1 MIISLNH
8 KLPDN
13 INMCHFKYYIYSL
26 ILLCLLILTSMVTY
40 DVVDILIH
48 TKHGG
53 WTWNLEM
60 YKWMGIGIIAFFI
73 LSRVFNKNLKWFATF
88 SHELTHT
95 IVSLLL
101 FRKIHSF
108 SAGMGTGEIT
118 TSGNERT
125 LVFVDLAPYCLP
137 IFTYLLLAFRMML
150 VKDMLIYYDIL
161 IGLSI
166 GFHVYCFRTQ
176 TGNYQTDIN
185 KHPLF
190 FSYLYIATFLLF
202 NFLVILVSYW
212 HSKNVFTAFWYVI
225 VQIWNTFHHFFLNFQ

>member
-1 MIISLNH
+1 MGI
-8 KLPDN
+8 
-13 INMCHFKYYIYSL
+13 KYYIY
-26 ILLCLLILTSMVTY
+26 ILTLFCLLILTGRVCY
-40 DVVDILIH
+40 DVVDIILHPKNQI
-48 TKHGG
+48 

-60 YKWMGIGIIAFFI
+60 YKWTGIGIIAFFI
-73 LSRVFNKNLKWFATF
+73 LSRLFNKNLKWFATF

-108 SAGMGTGEIT
+108 SAGMGYGEIY

-125 LVFVDLAPYCLP
+125 LVFVDLAPYCFP
-137 IFTYLLLAFRMML
+137 IFTYLLLAIRMML
-150 VKDMLIYYDIL
+150 AKDMLMYYDIF

-166 GFHVYCFRTQ
+166 GFHIYCFRTQ
-176 TGNYQTDIN
+176 TGSYQTDIN

-202 NFLVILVSYW
+202 NFTVILVSYW
-212 HSKNVFTAFWYVI
+212 HSKNVFTALWYVLMH
-225 VQIWNTFHHFFLNFQ
+225 IWNFFSIIFHKLLPL